1 MNIVEENW
9 EEIIQK
15 LKIEHSLT
23 DVSFKTWI
31 LPLRV
36 YKVTSNTVY
45 ILVNLKAS
53 IDYIKNKY
61 LLPFQVCIAE
71 VVGKEYEVKFIAENE
86 FDPKD
91 FEDKTATPKSKVSNV
106 YLGFR
111 FAA

>member
-53 IDYIKNKY
+53 IDYIKTNTCCRFRY
-61 LLPFQVCIAE
+61 VLPKLSE
-71 VVGKEYEVKFIAENE
+71 KNMK
-86 FDPKD
+86 
-91 FEDKTATPKSKVSNV
+91 
-106 YLGFR
+106 
-111 FAA
+111 

>member
-36 YKVTSNTVY
+36 YKVTSNTV
-45 ILVNLKAS
+45 
-53 IDYIKNKY
+53 
-61 LLPFQVCIAE
+61 
-71 VVGKEYEVKFIAENE
+71 
-86 FDPKD
+86 
-91 FEDKTATPKSKVSNV
+91 
-106 YLGFR
+106 
-111 FAA
+111 